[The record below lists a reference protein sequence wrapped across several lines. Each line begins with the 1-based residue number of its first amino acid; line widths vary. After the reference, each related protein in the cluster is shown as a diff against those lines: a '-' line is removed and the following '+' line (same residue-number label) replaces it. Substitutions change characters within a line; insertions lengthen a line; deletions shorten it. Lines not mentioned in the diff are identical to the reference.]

1 MYCGLPSRA
10 WTPGRNSLFKIGQ
23 RDRHGRQKRIE
34 YTGRYLRASR
44 TGLVSLRAQTRVAGV
59 NATANTRRGV
69 RLSTRVAKNTQV
81 AMQNG
86 RFVLRG
92 RYGSDAARFNVS
104 KSGVTVSTRTPSGTL
119 NWIKPGR
126 SSFKLAGVQMRGHK
140 AVWLQLAYLLV
151 MAVVGVVQLLLQG
164 LVALVSGLYRAAVGA
179 VAGVRLWRG
188 RVAQERL
195 LAALDPAEARA
206 LAKAQLGARLDDRL
220 SARAQASRTEP
231 LGALGYAL
239 VCLGRGEVR
248 GAADRHGLGPGAE
261 TEGGPEIRG
270 LLRAIPPAGTP
281 FRDAMPTPD
290 DPDFPLVALGLAL
303 HAADALDGQL
313 TGDAR
318 EQTLLLLD
326 DACLAGGPK
335 TVLQEAMLDAIAARW
350 EARLVLAG
358 E

>member
-1 MYCGLPSRA
+1 MHCGLLSRA

-23 RDRHGRQKRIE
+23 KDRHGRQKRIE

-44 TGLVSLRAQTRVAGV
+44 TGLVSLRAQTRVAGI
-59 NATANTRRGV
+59 NATANTRHGV

-92 RYGSDAARFNVS
+92 RYGSDAAKFNVS

-151 MAVVGVVQLLLQG
+151 MAVVGVVQLLLRG

-179 VAGVRLWRG
+179 VAGLRLWRG

-206 LAKAQLGARLDDRL
+206 LAKAQLGDRLDDRR
-220 SARAQASRTEP
+220 SASAQASRSEH

-248 GAADRHGLGPGAE
+248 GAAERQGLSP
-261 TEGGPEIRG
+261 EGGTEMRG
-270 LLRAIPPAGTP
+270 LLRAIPPAART
-281 FRDAMPTPD
+281 FRDAIPATD

-313 TGDAR
+313 NGDAR

-326 DACLAGGPK
+326 DACLASGPK
-335 TVLQEAMLDAIAARW
+335 TVLQEAMLDALAARW

-358 E
+358 ES

>member
-1 MYCGLPSRA
+1 MAFLAARRQQGHG
-10 WTPGRNSLFKIGQ
+10 TVFKIG
-23 RDRHGRQKRIE
+23 RKDRHGRQKRIE
-34 YTGRYLRASR
+34 YTGQYLRASR

-92 RYGSDAARFNVS
+92 RYGSDAAKFNVS

-126 SSFKLAGVQMRGHK
+126 SSFKLAGVQMRGYK

-151 MAVVGVVQLLLQG
+151 MAVVVVLQVLLRGVA
-164 LVALVSGLYRAAVGA
+164 ALVSGLYRAAVTA
-179 VAGVRLWRG
+179 VVRARLWRG

-195 LAALDPAEARA
+195 LAALDPTDARA
-206 LAKAQLGARLDDRL
+206 LAKARLGDRLGPRL
-220 SARAQASRTEP
+220 SAQVPASCTEH
-231 LGALGYAL
+231 LGTLGYAL
-239 VCLGRGEVR
+239 ICLGRGDVQGAGVR
-248 GAADRHGLGPGAE
+248 HDLDSEGKAE
-261 TEGGPEIRG
+261 MRG
-270 LLRAIPPAGTP
+270 LLRAIAPAVSA
-281 FRDAMPTPD
+281 FRDAIPAPD
-290 DPDFPLVALGLAL
+290 DAEFPLVALGLAL
-303 HAADALDGQL
+303 HAADRLDGQL

-326 DACLAGGPK
+326 DACLAAGPK
-335 TVLQEAMLDAIAARW
+335 TVLQEAMIDALGACW

-358 E
+358 EC

>member
-1 MYCGLPSRA
+1 M
-10 WTPGRNSLFKIGQ
+10 FKIGEK
-23 RDRHGRQKRIE
+23 DRHGRQKRIE

-59 NATANTRRGV
+59 NATANTRHGV

-92 RYGSDAARFNVS
+92 RYGSDAAKFNLS

-151 MAVVGVVQLLLQG
+151 MAVVGVVQLLVQVVMRL
-164 LVALVSGLYRAAVGA
+164 LAALYGAAVGT
-179 VAGVRLWRG
+179 VAALRLWRG
-188 RVAQERL
+188 RAAQEKL
-195 LAALDPAEARA
+195 LAALDPVEARA
-206 LAKAQLGARLDDRL
+206 LAQQCLGDRL
-220 SARAQASRTEP
+220 ETLAEGSRAEQ

-239 VCLGRGEVR
+239 VYLGRGEVR
-248 GAADRHGLGPGAE
+248 GGPDRHGLTPEA
-261 TEGGPEIRG
+261 GPEMRG
-270 LLRAIPPAGTP
+270 LTRAITPAARI
-281 FRDAMPTPD
+281 FRDAMLAAD
-290 DPDFPLVALGLAL
+290 DPAFPQVALGLAL
-303 HAADALDGQL
+303 HTADALNDQL

-335 TVLQEAMLDAIAARW
+335 TVLQEAMLDALAARW
-350 EARLVLAG
+350 QARLVLAG
-358 E
+358 ES